1 MSKTV
6 LLPDDLHKE
15 IQDIEIN
22 VSWTYQDMSIAK
34 KIKIFFDYY
43 RLEQEWLDELN
54 KLDNNKIKNQIHDAY
69 IRWQENFSNPW
80 LIK

>member
-22 VSWTYQDMSIAK
+22 VSGTYQDMSIAK
-34 KIKIFFDYY
+34 RLSFFDYY
-43 RLEQEWLDELN
+43 KLEQEWLDDLN
-54 KLDNNKIKNQIHDAY
+54 KADNNRIKIQIHDAF

>member
-22 VSWTYQDMSIAK
+22 VSGTYQDMSIAK
-34 KIKIFFDYY
+34 KIKLFFDYY
-43 RLEQEWLDELN
+43 KLEQE
-54 KLDNNKIKNQIHDAY
+54 
-69 IRWQENFSNPW
+69 
-80 LIK
+80 